1 MESPP
6 PRYLALAL
14 EYEGTRYHGFQY
26 QVGVPTIQ
34 GEIERA
40 LAKVTGER
48 IRVVGAGRTDAGVHA
63 RGQVISFG
71 TSSKLHPQTLVRAL
85 NFYLRPDIAVKAV
98 NRVESNFN
106 ARRDALSREYRY
118 GILDGPAPSPLHQGY
133 AYYVPTALDID
144 AMNHA
149 CQYLLGSH
157 DFASFTGPTSRR
169 TVREVY
175 EAEVSREEELVFF
188 DLVANSFLP
197 KQVRCT
203 VGSLIRVGLGKLTA
217 EEFREIMEA
226 KRPGLARHVVPPHGL
241 CLMKVNYPQ
250 NKLGKGQLDENL

>member
-6 PRYLALAL
+6 PRNLALVV
-14 EYEGTRYHGFQY
+14 EYEGTRYHGSQY

-48 IRVVGAGRTDAGVHA
+48 IRIVSAGRTDAGVHA
-63 RGQVISFG
+63 RGQVISFK
-71 TSSKLHPQTLVRAL
+71 TFSILPPQTLARAL

-98 NRVESNFN
+98 SKVESNFN

-118 GILDGPAPSPLHQGY
+118 KILNSPVPSPLHWRY
-133 AYYVPTALDID
+133 AYFVPVALDID
-144 AMNHA
+144 AMNQV
-149 CQYLLGSH
+149 CQYLVGSH

-175 EAEVSREEELVFF
+175 KAEVSREEELVFF
-188 DLVANSFLP
+188 DMVANSFLP

-217 EEFREIMEA
+217 EEFQKIMQA
-226 KRPGLARHVVPPHGL
+226 KRPGLAAPVAPPHGL
-241 CLMKVNYPQ
+241 CLMKVNYRES
-250 NKLGKGQLDENL
+250 KLSKGQLDENL

>member
-6 PRYLALAL
+6 PGNLALVL

-34 GEIERA
+34 GDIERA
-40 LAKVTGER
+40 LTKVTGER
-48 IRVVGAGRTDAGVHA
+48 IRTVGAGRTDAGVHA
-63 RGQVISFG
+63 RGQVISFS
-71 TSSKLHPQTLVRAL
+71 TYSNLRPQTLVRAL

-98 NRVESNFN
+98 SRVESNFN
-106 ARRDALSREYRY
+106 ARRGALSREYRY
-118 GILDGPAPSPLHQGY
+118 MILNGPAPSPLHQRD
-133 AYYVPTALDID
+133 AYYVPEALDID
-144 AMNHA
+144 AMNHV
-149 CQYLLGSH
+149 CQYLGGSH
-157 DFASFTGPTSRR
+157 DFASFTGPTGRR

-175 EAEVSREEELVFF
+175 KAEVSREDELVFF
-188 DLVANSFLP
+188 DMVANSFLS

-203 VGSLIRVGLGKLTA
+203 MGSLIRVGLGKLTA
-217 EEFREIMEA
+217 EEFQEIMQA
-226 KRPGLARHVVPPHGL
+226 KRPGLAAPVVPPHGL